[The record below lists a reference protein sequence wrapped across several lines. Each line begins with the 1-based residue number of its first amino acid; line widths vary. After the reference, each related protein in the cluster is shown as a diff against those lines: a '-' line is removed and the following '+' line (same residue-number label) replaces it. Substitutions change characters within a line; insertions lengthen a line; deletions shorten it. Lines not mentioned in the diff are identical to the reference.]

1 MHWDFD
7 FCLFFWFW
15 SGRPSDDLFTHGLN
29 QLIPRDIH
37 SHYVP
42 RGQPPQYVCYNFFW
56 IPRLVVNNST
66 QQSNSRQQSRWITT
80 RDGIGRNHHKQNNI
94 TCLFFGSI
102 GAKPQWMEFIYAGQS
117 TRRTMSWLSLR
128 LERSGLRQV
137 TLWRGTLKTL
147 GGLRLPEVHR
157 ALRAKTNKV
166 RKKDLTRP

>member
-94 TCLFFGSI
+94 TCLFFCSI
-102 GAKPQWMEFIYAGQS
+102 GAKPQWMEFYICWAINKKNYEL
-117 TRRTMSWLSLR
+117 TLSKAWTERLKASYGGALLR
-128 LERSGLRQV
+128 
-137 TLWRGTLKTL
+137 
-147 GGLRLPEVHR
+147 P
-157 ALRAKTNKV
+157 
-166 RKKDLTRP
+166 